1 MDLVDIAEYDLVSAA
16 AAVAIGIDGAG
27 LRQRLRAGS
36 IERVSRG
43 WYAVWS
49 PGAERPPWEAADVF
63 DTARHRHRLLVT
75 ALLKSFDGRVVA
87 SHQSALVL
95 HGIAL
100 WQADL
105 DTAHVCRAAG
115 DNTRH
120 RRSAVI
126 HPKVGAAPVRTPDGF
141 LTVPVAHAVVQVG
154 LYPPDD
160 FARRTPMDGLIAADF
175 ALHHGKLTA
184 AELEDAVSAHAH
196 QAGISAIRSL
206 LVHADGWHESPGET
220 RLGHSLRRLGY
231 RFTPQVP
238 LPGGYFGDF
247 GLDDDPVVIQF
258 RRTRQVRPGHG
269 SRPRR
274 HGAGPSPEPRGRE
287 AARRG
292 RTDQVGSR
300 VRQVHLVRG
309 GQPPADPQPGRG
321 RTRPCPKHRATASL
335 SGPHGIPARVPAR
348 RRSATAQHKFREG
361 GHVRTCPPSRN
372 LC

>member
-16 AAVAIGIDGAG
+16 AAMAIGIDGAG

-206 LVHADGWHESPGET
+206 LVHADGRHESPGET

-247 GLDDDPVVIQF
+247 GLDDDPVVIEFDGLGKYDLATGRAQEGTELA
-258 RRTRQVRPGHG
+258 RRQNLAAEKRREEDVRTRSDHEFARFTWSEVDNLPLIRN
-269 SRPRR
+269 RV
-274 HGAGPSPEPRGRE
+274 E
-287 AARRG
+287 AARARARSIG
-292 RTDQVGSR
+292 RR
-300 VRQVHLVRG
+300 
-309 GQPPADPQPGRG
+309 PA
-321 RTRPCPKHRATASL
+321 
-335 SGPHGIPARVPAR
+335 
-348 RRSATAQHKFREG
+348 
-361 GHVRTCPPSRN
+361 
-372 LC
+372 

>member
-160 FARRTPMDGLIAADF
+160 FARRTPMDVLIAADF

-206 LVHADGWHESPGET
+206 LVHADGRHESPGET

-247 GLDDDPVVIQF
+247 GLDDDPVVIEFDGLGKYDLATGRAQEGTELA
-258 RRTRQVRPGHG
+258 RRQNLAAEKRREEDVRTRSDHEFARFTWSEVDNLPLIRN
-269 SRPRR
+269 RV
-274 HGAGPSPEPRGRE
+274 E
-287 AARRG
+287 AARARARSIG
-292 RTDQVGSR
+292 RR
-300 VRQVHLVRG
+300 
-309 GQPPADPQPGRG
+309 PA
-321 RTRPCPKHRATASL
+321 
-335 SGPHGIPARVPAR
+335 
-348 RRSATAQHKFREG
+348 
-361 GHVRTCPPSRN
+361 
-372 LC
+372 

>member
-1 MDLVDIAEYDLVSAA
+1 MVDRLELV
-16 AAVAIGIDGAG
+16 
-27 LRQRLRAGS
+27 
-36 IERVSRG
+36 
-43 WYAVWS
+43 
-49 PGAERPPWEAADVF
+49 
-63 DTARHRHRLLVT
+63 
-75 ALLKSFDGRVVA
+75 
-87 SHQSALVL
+87 HQSLSCAGTMAAHWLST
-95 HGIAL
+95 GPQRRTQ
-100 WQADL
+100 QADL

-160 FARRTPMDGLIAADF
+160 FARRTPMDVLIAADF

-247 GLDDDPVVIQF
+247 GLDDDPVVIEFDGLGKYDLATGRAQEGTELA
-258 RRTRQVRPGHG
+258 RRQNLAAEKRREEDVRTRSDHEFARFTWSEVDNLPLIRN
-269 SRPRR
+269 RV
-274 HGAGPSPEPRGRE
+274 E
-287 AARRG
+287 AARARARSIG
-292 RTDQVGSR
+292 RR
-300 VRQVHLVRG
+300 
-309 GQPPADPQPGRG
+309 PA
-321 RTRPCPKHRATASL
+321 
-335 SGPHGIPARVPAR
+335 
-348 RRSATAQHKFREG
+348 
-361 GHVRTCPPSRN
+361 
-372 LC
+372 